1 MTTQAQ
7 AENLAAITPASK
19 QVKLSHGIRLG
30 DNTIFEITVR
40 KPNVSHLKG
49 INLRQLLDLNVD
61 ELKKLLP
68 RITSPAI
75 PEAAIDGMEILD
87 FTTLTGDA
95 LSFLAP
101 AAQATP
107 TE

>member
-1 MTTQAQ
+1 MNQPT
-7 AENLAAITPASK
+7 SK
-19 QVKLSHGIRLG
+19 QVTLISGIKLGE
-30 DNTIFEITVR
+30 NTITEITVR

-49 INLRQLLDLNVD
+49 INLRHLLDLNVD

-75 PEAAIDGMEILD
+75 PESAIDSMEILD
-87 FTTLTGDA
+87 FTTLTGEA
-95 LSFLAP
+95 LSFLGQQ
-101 AAQATP
+101 QAETSP